1 MALQMVFGIQQQ
13 INMANWT
20 VTNSSIATSQG
31 ATVSANVVLTI
42 TPNVGY
48 TISASDFKI
57 GEATETSTNVW
68 SGGNVDIGINTVT
81 FADTGV
87 AGTPSNTVTATVA
100 FDSFTMPSSDKELFI
115 DIDEKTPVVN
125 QDRPFCI
132 RTKHMSEVNEEGVL
146 KHEVIYA
153 TAPTGVTTTNNDPTT
168 HNLKNGEVEHLHQ
181 GTVTEGVSS
190 PGSLIFSVD
199 FAANGVYGYYYTA
212 EPTIATLSGPYANYY
227 TFQFSNHVYNSNND
241 LIFVTIKG
249 YYDPPVGV
257 TGLDPDPGSTSD
269 QMCEL
274 GQSIDI
280 IHNLRQDA
288 LSVPGSAP
296 QVTDLIVDRGIISQ
310 SGETRSVDVIGDAT
324 GQCVVKVVSSDSNK
338 THTFTVSDGGGGSGI
353 SGSFTAAATDTG
365 SMTFGT
371 VGNPQFFV
379 NFPSVSST
387 TYYDFIVTP
396 TLPTTATN
404 NVPTAANELRIYQY
418 PTVNVTLGLS
428 DGGDKFT
435 DVDLLDGDP
444 NTAVVITGP
453 GGRDLNGFNSQD
465 PIVKD
470 FSYTITPAMLS
481 SGTTLNVKG
490 TLDFSLDSGGTVVT
504 QTNGIPSGTSFDVDS
519 TDGVSAGATINWS
532 VQKQVLFAGEFT
544 TISVG
549 NYVAGSDPTAVPP
562 EPNATDVVPGMIVT
576 SSTINSRDGI
586 TVTEVDQG
594 QGAVTLSQR
603 ITVRQYDVITF
614 TADGI
619 TVSSVTDSNTL
630 VASQTMLGTS
640 DNLELT
646 FGGQESDVTTS
657 TEAVTVTKVS
667 NDIIIAG
674 QFQVSSFPTSNTTVR
689 MDLNNLITVS

>member
-1 MALQMVFGIQQQ
+1 MVLQMVFGIQQQ

-48 TISASDFKI
+48 AISASDFKI

-115 DIDEKTPVVN
+115 DIDEKAPVVN
-125 QDRPFCI
+125 EDRPFCI
-132 RTKHMSEVNEEGVL
+132 RTKHMSEVNDEGVL
-146 KHEVIYA
+146 KHEVTYA

-199 FAANGVYGYYYTA
+199 FDANEVYGYYYTA

-296 QVTDLIVDRGIISQ
+296 QVTDLIVDQSVISQ

-338 THTFTVSDGGGGSGI
+338 TYTFTVSDGGGGSGI

-379 NFPSVSST
+379 NFPAVSST

-396 TLPTTATN
+396 TSPTTATN

-418 PTVNVTLGLS
+418 PTVDVSLGLL
-428 DGGDKFT
+428 DGGNTFT
-435 DVDLLDGDP
+435 DADLLDGDP
-444 NTAVVITGP
+444 NTTVVITGP
-453 GGRDLNGFNSQD
+453 GGRNLNGFDSQD

-470 FSYTITPAMLS
+470 FSYTILPAMLS

-490 TLDFSLDSGGTVVT
+490 TLDFSLDNNIRVT
-504 QTNGIPSGTSFDVDS
+504 KTDGIPSGTSFDVDS
-519 TDGVSAGATINWS
+519 TSGIIAGATINWS
-532 VQKQVLFAGEFT
+532 VQKQVVFAGEFT
-544 TISVG
+544 SITVG
-549 NYVAGSDPTAVPP
+549 NYVAGENATNVVETP
-562 EPNATDVVPGMIVT
+562 EPNGTDVVPGMIVT
-576 SSTINSRDGI
+576 SSVINSRDGI
-586 TVTEVDQG
+586 TVTEVEG
-594 QGAVTLSQR
+594 GLVTLSQR
-603 ITVRQYDVITF
+603 VTVRELDIITF
-614 TADGI
+614 TAAGI

-646 FGGQESDVTTS
+646 FGGQESDVTAS
-657 TEAVTVTKVS
+657 VSGVTVTKVS

-674 QFQVSSFPTSNTTVR
+674 QFQVSSFPTSNTSVSL
-689 MDLNNLITVS
+689 DLNNLITVS

>member
-48 TISASDFKI
+48 AISASDFKI

-115 DIDEKTPVVN
+115 DIDEKAPVVN
-125 QDRPFCI
+125 EDRPFCI
-132 RTKHMSEVNEEGVL
+132 RTKHHSEINDEGVL
-146 KHEVIYA
+146 KHEVTYA
-153 TAPTGVTTTNNDPTT
+153 TAPTGITTTNNTPAI

-199 FAANGVYGYYYTA
+199 FDANEVYGYYYTA

-227 TFQFSNHVYNSNND
+227 TFQFSNHVYNSNNN

-257 TGLDPDPGSTSD
+257 TGLDPDPGSTSG

-288 LSVPGSAP
+288 LEVPGSAP
-296 QVTDLIVDRGIISQ
+296 QVTDLIVDQSVISQ

-338 THTFTVSDGGGGSGI
+338 TYTFTVSDGGGGSGI

-379 NFPSVSST
+379 NFPVVSST

-396 TLPTTATN
+396 TSPTTATS

-418 PTVNVTLGLS
+418 PTVNVTLGLL
-428 DGGDKFT
+428 DGGDKFDDT
-435 DVDLLDGDP
+435 LLDGDP

-453 GGRDLNGFNSQD
+453 GGRNLNGFDSQD

-470 FSYTITPAMLS
+470 FSYTILPAMLS

-490 TLDFSLDSGGTVVT
+490 TLDFSLDNNIRVT
-504 QTNGIPSGTSFDVDS
+504 KTDGIPSGTSFDVDS
-519 TDGVSAGATINWS
+519 TSGITAGATINWN
-532 VQKQVLFAGEFT
+532 VQKQVVFAGEFT
-544 TISVG
+544 SITVG
-549 NYVAGSDPTAVPP
+549 NYVAGEDATNVVETP
-562 EPNATDVVPGMIVT
+562 EPNGTDVVPGMIVT
-576 SSTINSRDGI
+576 SSVINSRDGI
-586 TVTEVDQG
+586 TVTEVEG
-594 QGAVTLSQR
+594 GVVTLSQR
-603 ITVRQYDVITF
+603 VTVRELDVITF
-614 TADGI
+614 TAAGI

-646 FGGQESDVTTS
+646 FGGQESDVTAS
-657 TEAVTVTKVS
+657 VSGVTVTKVS

-674 QFQVSSFPTSNTTVR
+674 QFQVSSFPTSNTSVSL
-689 MDLNNLITVS
+689 DLNNLITVS

>member
-1 MALQMVFGIQQQ
+1 MVLQMVFGIQQQ

-48 TISASDFKI
+48 AISASDFKI

-115 DIDEKTPVVN
+115 DIDEKAPVVN
-125 QDRPFCI
+125 EDRPFCI
-132 RTKHMSEVNEEGVL
+132 RTKHMSEVNDEGVL
-146 KHEVIYA
+146 KHEVTYA

-199 FAANGVYGYYYTA
+199 FDANEVYGYYYTA

-296 QVTDLIVDRGIISQ
+296 QVTDLIVDQSVISQ

-338 THTFTVSDGGGGSGI
+338 TYTFTVSDGGGGSGI

-379 NFPSVSST
+379 NFPAVSST

-396 TLPTTATN
+396 TSPTTATN

-418 PTVNVTLGLS
+418 PTVDVSLGLL
-428 DGGDKFT
+428 DGGNTFT
-435 DVDLLDGDP
+435 DADLLDGDP
-444 NTAVVITGP
+444 NTTVVITGP
-453 GGRDLNGFNSQD
+453 GGRNLNGFDSQD

-470 FSYTITPAMLS
+470 FSYTILPAMLS

-490 TLDFSLDSGGTVVT
+490 TLDFSLDNNIRVT
-504 QTNGIPSGTSFDVDS
+504 KTDGIPSGTSFDVDS
-519 TDGVSAGATINWS
+519 TSGIIAGATINWS
-532 VQKQVLFAGEFT
+532 VQKQVVFAGEFT
-544 TISVG
+544 SITVG
-549 NYVAGSDPTAVPP
+549 NYVAGEDATNVVETP
-562 EPNATDVVPGMIVT
+562 EPNGTDVVPGMIVT
-576 SSTINSRDGI
+576 SSVINSRDGI
-586 TVTEVDQG
+586 TVTEVEG
-594 QGAVTLSQR
+594 GLVTLSQR
-603 ITVRQYDVITF
+603 VTVRELDIITF
-614 TADGI
+614 TAAGI

-646 FGGQESDVTTS
+646 FGGQESDATASVS
-657 TEAVTVTKVS
+657 GVTVTKVS

-674 QFQVSSFPTSNTTVR
+674 QFQVSSFPTSNTSVSL
-689 MDLNNLITVS
+689 DLNNLITVS

>member
-1 MALQMVFGIQQQ
+1 
-13 INMANWT
+13 MANWT

-115 DIDEKTPVVN
+115 DIDEKAPVVN
-125 QDRPFCI
+125 EDRPFCI
-132 RTKHMSEVNEEGVL
+132 RTKHMSEVNDEGVL
-146 KHEVIYA
+146 KHEVTYA

-199 FAANGVYGYYYTA
+199 FDANEVYGYYYTA

-296 QVTDLIVDRGIISQ
+296 QVTDLIVDQSVISQ

-338 THTFTVSDGGGGSGI
+338 TYTFTVSDGGGGSGI

-379 NFPSVSST
+379 NFPAVSST

-396 TLPTTATN
+396 TSPTTATN

-418 PTVNVTLGLS
+418 PTVDVSLGLL
-428 DGGDKFT
+428 DGGNTFT
-435 DVDLLDGDP
+435 DADLLDGDP
-444 NTAVVITGP
+444 NTTVVITGP
-453 GGRDLNGFNSQD
+453 GGRNLNGFDSQD

-470 FSYTITPAMLS
+470 FSYTILPAMLS

-490 TLDFSLDSGGTVVT
+490 TLDFSLDNNIRVT
-504 QTNGIPSGTSFDVDS
+504 KTDGIPSGTSFDVDS
-519 TDGVSAGATINWS
+519 TSGIIAGATINWS
-532 VQKQVLFAGEFT
+532 VQKQVVFAGEFT
-544 TISVG
+544 SITVG
-549 NYVAGSDPTAVPP
+549 NYVAGENATNVVETP
-562 EPNATDVVPGMIVT
+562 EPNGTDVVPGMIVT
-576 SSTINSRDGI
+576 SSVINSRDGI
-586 TVTEVDQG
+586 TVTEVEG
-594 QGAVTLSQR
+594 GLVTLSQR
-603 ITVRQYDVITF
+603 VTVRELDIITF
-614 TADGI
+614 TAAGI

-646 FGGQESDVTTS
+646 FGGQESDATASVS
-657 TEAVTVTKVS
+657 GVTVTKVS

-674 QFQVSSFPTSNTTVR
+674 QFQVSSFPTSNTSVSL
-689 MDLNNLITVS
+689 DLNNLITVS

>member
-115 DIDEKTPVVN
+115 DIDEKAPVVN
-125 QDRPFCI
+125 EDRPFCI
-132 RTKHMSEVNEEGVL
+132 RTKHMSEVNDEGVL
-146 KHEVIYA
+146 KHEVTYA

-199 FAANGVYGYYYTA
+199 FDANEVYGYYYTA

-296 QVTDLIVDRGIISQ
+296 QVTDLIVDQSVISQ

-338 THTFTVSDGGGGSGI
+338 TYTFTVSDGGGGSGI

-379 NFPSVSST
+379 NFPAVSST

-396 TLPTTATN
+396 TSPTTATN

-418 PTVNVTLGLS
+418 PTVNVTLGLL
-428 DGGDKFT
+428 DGGDKFDDT
-435 DVDLLDGDP
+435 LLDGDP

-453 GGRDLNGFNSQD
+453 GGRNLNGFDSQD

-470 FSYTITPAMLS
+470 FSYTILPAMLS

-490 TLDFSLDSGGTVVT
+490 TLDFSLDNNIRVT
-504 QTNGIPSGTSFDVDS
+504 KTDGIPSGTSFDVDS
-519 TDGVSAGATINWS
+519 TSGITAGATINWS
-532 VQKQVLFAGEFT
+532 VQKQVVFAGEFT
-544 TISVG
+544 SITVG
-549 NYVAGSDPTAVPP
+549 NYVAGEDATNVVETP
-562 EPNATDVVPGMIVT
+562 EPNGTDVVPGMIVT
-576 SSTINSRDGI
+576 SSVINSRDGI
-586 TVTEVDQG
+586 TVTEVEG
-594 QGAVTLSQR
+594 GLVTLSQR
-603 ITVRQYDVITF
+603 VTVRELDIITF
-614 TADGI
+614 TAAGI

-646 FGGQESDVTTS
+646 FGGQESDVTAS
-657 TEAVTVTKVS
+657 VSGVTVTKVS

-674 QFQVSSFPTSNTTVR
+674 QFQVSSFPTSNTSVSL
-689 MDLNNLITVS
+689 DLNNLITVS

>member
-1 MALQMVFGIQQQ
+1 MVFGIQQQ

-115 DIDEKTPVVN
+115 DIDEKAPVVN
-125 QDRPFCI
+125 EDRPFCI
-132 RTKHMSEVNEEGVL
+132 RTKHMSEVNDEGVL
-146 KHEVIYA
+146 KHEVTYA
-153 TAPTGVTTTNNDPTT
+153 TAPTGVTTTNNNPTT

-181 GTVTEGVSS
+181 GAVTEGVSS

-199 FAANGVYGYYYTA
+199 FDANETYGYYYTA

-288 LSVPGSAP
+288 LEVPGSAP
-296 QVTDLIVDRGIISQ
+296 QVTDLIVDQSVISQ

-338 THTFTVSDGGGGSGI
+338 TYTFTVSDGGGGSGI

-365 SMTFGT
+365 SITFGT

-379 NFPSVSST
+379 NFPAVSST

-396 TLPTTATN
+396 TSPTTATN
-404 NVPTAANELRIYQY
+404 NVPTAANELRVYQY

-428 DGGDKFT
+428 DGGNTFT
-435 DVDLLDGDP
+435 DADLLNGTP
-444 NTAVVITGP
+444 NTAIVITGP
-453 GGRDLNGFNSQD
+453 GGRNLNGFDSQD

-470 FSYTITPAMLS
+470 FSYTILPAMLS

-490 TLDFSLDSGGTVVT
+490 TLDFSLDNNIRVT
-504 QTNGIPSGTSFDVDS
+504 KTDGIPSGTSFDVDS
-519 TDGVSAGATINWS
+519 TSGIIAGATINWS

-544 TISVG
+544 TITVG
-549 NYVAGSDPTAVPP
+549 NYVAGDPTNQLVV
-562 EPNATDVVPGMIVT
+562 EPSATDVVPGMIVT

-603 ITVRQYDVITF
+603 ITVRQFDIITF
-614 TADGI
+614 TARGI

-646 FGGQESDVTTS
+646 FGGQESDVTAS
-657 TEAVTVTKVS
+657 VSGVTVTKVS

-674 QFQVSSFPTSNTTVR
+674 QFQVSSFPTSNTSVSL
-689 MDLNNLITVS
+689 DLNNLITVS

>member
-1 MALQMVFGIQQQ
+1 MVPQTVFGIQQQ

-48 TISASDFKI
+48 AISASDFKI

-115 DIDEKTPVVN
+115 DIDEKTSVVN
-125 QDRPFCI
+125 EDRPFCI
-132 RTKHMSEVNEEGVL
+132 RTKHQSETNEEGVL
-146 KHEVIYA
+146 KHEVTYA

-168 HNLKNGEVEHLHQ
+168 HNLQDGEVEHLHQ

-199 FAANGVYGYYYTA
+199 FDANEIYGYYYTA

-227 TFQFSNHVYNSNND
+227 TFQFSNHVYNSNNN

-249 YYDPPVGV
+249 YYDPPVGII
-257 TGLDPDPGSTSD
+257 GLDPDPGSTSG

-288 LSVPGSAP
+288 LEKPGSAP
-296 QVTDLIVDRGIISQ
+296 QVTDLIVNRSIISQ

-353 SGSFTAAATDTG
+353 SGSFTTAATDTG

-396 TLPTTATN
+396 TPPTTATN

-418 PTVNVTLGLS
+418 PTVNVTLGLL
-428 DGGDKFT
+428 DGGEKFT
-435 DVDLLDGDP
+435 DTDLLDGDP

-453 GGRDLNGFNSQD
+453 GGRDLNGFDSQD

-470 FSYTITPAMLS
+470 FSYTILPAMLS

-490 TLDFSLDSGGTVVT
+490 TLDFSLDNNIRVT
-504 QTNGIPSGTSFDVDS
+504 KTDGIPSGTSFDVDS
-519 TDGVSAGATINWS
+519 TSGIASGATINWS
-532 VQKQVLFAGEFT
+532 VQKQVVFAGEFT
-544 TISVG
+544 SITVA
-549 NYVAGSDPTAVPP
+549 NYEAGSEDLVNEDIL
-562 EPNATDVVPGMIVT
+562 EPNGIDVVPGMIVT
-576 SSTINSRDGI
+576 SSVINSRDGI
-586 TVTEVDQG
+586 TGEEVDG
-594 QGAVTLSQR
+594 GLITLSQR
-603 ITVRQYDVITF
+603 VTVRQFDIITF
-614 TADGI
+614 TAAGI
-619 TVSSVTDSNTL
+619 TVSSVTDSDTL

-646 FGGQESDVTTS
+646 FGGQESDVTTAA
-657 TEAVTVTKVS
+657 EAVTVTKVS

-674 QFQVSSFPTSNTTVR
+674 KFQVSSFPTSNTTVS